1 MRHRILLAGLLFVGL
16 TGWARAA
23 DDVPAKVPFETLKTR
38 HIVVMIKING
48 KGPYRVIFDTGAPFS
63 LVNTRTAEDAG
74 LVEKGKAPA
83 LPVFTI
89 TQYKMKTLE
98 IGNLKAENVTTTIM
112 NHPTVMEIDKALGP
126 IDGILG
132 LSFFG
137 KYRITIDYKA
147 KEMTFI
153 PVAYSPPDTVK
164 NLLTML
170 NSTPENKVLAPAA
183 QWGFSVGKDVKDE
196 GAGIVVKTVL
206 PGSPVAKAG
215 LKAGDRLMTLD
226 GRWTDSVADCYLA
239 ASYVRP
245 GTEARLVIVRDSK
258 EMELKV
264 TVQSGL

>member
-1 MRHRILLAGLLFVGL
+1 MRQRMLLIGLLFFGL
-16 TGWARAA
+16 TGWAQAT
-23 DDVPAKVPFETLKTR
+23 DDAPAKVPFDTLKTQ

-63 LVNTRTAEDAG
+63 LINTRTAEDAG

-83 LPVFTI
+83 LPLFTI

-98 IGNLKAENVTTTIM
+98 IGNLKAENVGTTIM
-112 NHPTVMEIDKALGP
+112 NHPTVMEIDKVLGP

-153 PVAYSPPDTVK
+153 PVAYSPPDTIK

-170 NSTPENKVLAPAA
+170 NSAPEKKVLAPAA
-183 QWGFSVGKDVKDE
+183 QWGFSIGKDAKDE
-196 GAGIVVKTVL
+196 NAGVVVKTVL
-206 PGSPVAKAG
+206 ADSPVAKAG
-215 LKAGDRLMTLD
+215 LKVGDRLMTLD

-239 ASYVRP
+239 ASFVRA
-245 GTEARLVIVRDSK
+245 GTEARLVIVRDGK

-264 TVQSGL
+264 RVLPGL